1 MQYKFQNYE
10 VKVLQ
15 VQYKFLPLHYK
26 NRKKLLEQ
34 QNLVIRNI

>member
-26 NRKKLLEQ
+26 NRKK
-34 QNLVIRNI
+34 VA

>member
-26 NRKKLLEQ
+26 NRKKSCLNNKILS
-34 QNLVIRNI
+34 